1 MQCKVKVC
9 SVCKSIRNVGVCFN
23 IGMYRRIR
31 FLRSSFKYTPS
42 LHGVITKHAA
52 VISAFHKYIG
62 TLGVSKQTFSG
73 IYDKTFDRCDI
84 FGAVMLCYGVSV
96 YMYLF
101 QT

>member
-1 MQCKVKVC
+1 
-9 SVCKSIRNVGVCFN
+9 
-23 IGMYRRIR
+23 MYRRIR

-62 TLGVSKQTFSG
+62 TFRSIGVSKQTFSG

-84 FGAVMLCYGVSV
+84 FGAVFKLWGINMHVHVIVSNIKKIG
-96 YMYLF
+96 MH
-101 QT
+101 